1 MNKLH
6 PELVRQDRR
15 DIPDD
20 RSEIRLFAV
29 LRDEMLRLPY
39 FLNYYR
45 QLGVSRFFVIDNE
58 SNDGSGQFLL
68 DQSDCHVFFTEGSYG
83 KSRAGVNW
91 LNSLLDAYGTSH
103 WILLADADELFVFP
117 GCENVELPKFCKWL
131 EQLGYEAVYALLLDM
146 YSSLPIREVN
156 YRQGED
162 FRATCPYHDS
172 SYVVVRRYGL
182 PSAFPPFEH
191 IGGPRLRLCFEDQN
205 TPAIWPRLK
214 PKLARRALAI
224 AHKAG
229 FFRQKRAQVVATQAY
244 KVPLVKWRS
253 GNAFVNS
260 HRLNAVR
267 LSPVTGALL
276 HFKYFQD
283 FGKRI
288 EDAVAHG
295 EHYGGS
301 IEYRRYGELL
311 AANPNLSLLG
321 TESVRYTSS
330 RELVDSGLIRTD
342 SRWISIV

>member
-1 MNKLH
+1 MNTLH

-15 DIPDD
+15 NIPDNK
-20 RSEIRLFAV
+20 SEIRVFAV

-45 QLGVSRFFVIDNE
+45 QLGVSRFFIIDNG
-58 SNDGSGQFLL
+58 SKDGSGQFVL
-68 DQSDCHVFFTEGSYG
+68 DQPDCHVFYTEGSYG
-83 KSRAGVNW
+83 KSRAGVYW
-91 LNSLLDAYGTSH
+91 LNSLLDTYGVSH
-103 WILLADADELFVFP
+103 WIILADTDELFVYP
-117 GCENVELPKFCKWL
+117 GCENTELQQFCNWL
-131 EQLGYEAVYALLLDM
+131 DQSGHEAVYALLLDM

-162 FRATCPYHDS
+162 FRATCSYHDS
-172 SYVVVRRYGL
+172 SYVVVRRYGF

-191 IGGPRLRLCFEDQN
+191 IGGPRLRLCFGDQN
-205 TPAIWPRLK
+205 TPALWPRLK
-214 PKLARRALAI
+214 PKLARRALSV

-229 FFRQKRAQVVATQAY
+229 FLHKQIAPVVATQAY
-244 KVPLVKWRS
+244 KVPLVKWRK
-253 GNAFVNS
+253 GNGYVNS

-288 EDAVAHG
+288 EDSLAHG

-311 AANPNLSLLG
+311 AANPNLSLIDA
-321 TESVRYTSS
+321 ESVRYSSS
-330 RELVDSGLIRTD
+330 RELVDRGLMRTD
-342 SRWISIV
+342 SGWMSIV